1 MVAGGRIYFK
11 VTARVAFVLARFSW
25 RTTRIDEFRL
35 DPWPARESSVAGCW
49 HWAAAVLGMV
59 GVSACAPEDEGAGTR
74 DNPFPYSEERTAR
87 LRTRM

>member
-1 MVAGGRIYFK
+1 MANDTDRRVQTGSLAG
-11 VTARVAFVLARFSW
+11 
-25 RTTRIDEFRL
+25 TRIQRRRL
-35 DPWPARESSVAGCW
+35 LAFGAAIVAT
-49 HWAAAVLGMV
+49 V